1 MEITSGDMDVQHY
14 TCIDAITTQEFS
26 ILTKDFIDKFQG
38 EEQIEPGVE
47 GGGGHICK
55 SVCYRAELHKFRSD
69 LYELLQFRSF
79 KKVPFSPSA
88 RLNRQSGTTHHMRQQ

>member
-1 MEITSGDMDVQHY
+1 MEITSGDMDVHPY

-55 SVCYRAELHKFRSD
+55 WVCYRAELRKFRSD
-69 LYELLQFRSF
+69 LYELLEFRSF
-79 KKVPFSPSA
+79 KEVPFSGSG
-88 RLNRQSGTTHHMRQQ
+88 RLKRQFGTTHHMR

>member
-1 MEITSGDMDVQHY
+1 MEITSGDMDVHPY

-47 GGGGHICK
+47 GK
-55 SVCYRAELHKFRSD
+55 SRA
-69 LYELLQFRSF
+69 YLQIGM
-79 KKVPFSPSA
+79 
-88 RLNRQSGTTHHMRQQ
+88 LQSRIA